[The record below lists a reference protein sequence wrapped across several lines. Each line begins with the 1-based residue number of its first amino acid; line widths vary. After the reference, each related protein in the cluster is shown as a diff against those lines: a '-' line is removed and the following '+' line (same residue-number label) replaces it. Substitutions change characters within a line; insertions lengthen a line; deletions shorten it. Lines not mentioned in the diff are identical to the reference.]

1 MTVKMRIRGWLRWMG
16 GCSGAKVGRG
26 GDEEDEEDE
35 EVAAAAAEDRVIG
48 GIEESSNVVYG
59 KA

>member
-1 MTVKMRIRGWLRWMG
+1 MG

-26 GDEEDEEDE
+26 GDEDDEEDE
-35 EVAAAAAEDRVIG
+35 GVAAAADRVIG
-48 GIEESSNVVYG
+48 GIEDSGNVVYG

>member
-26 GDEEDEEDE
+26 GDEEDEE
-35 EVAAAAAEDRVIG
+35 VAAAAAEDRVIG
-48 GIEESSNVVYG
+48 GIEESGNVVYG

>member
-1 MTVKMRIRGWLRWMG
+1 MG

-26 GDEEDEEDE
+26 GDEDDEEDDDE
-35 EVAAAAAEDRVIG
+35 EEDEGVAAAADRVNG
-48 GIEESSNVVYG
+48 GIEESVTKVEVVVCM

>member
-26 GDEEDEEDE
+26 GDEEDGEDDDEEDE
-35 EVAAAAAEDRVIG
+35 GVAAAADRVIG
-48 GIEESSNVVYG
+48 GI
-59 KA
+59 